1 MPSFKFVCEHRNPW
15 DETLD
20 IRNTTECEY
29 EQLSDVIGAFQ
40 DFLRGCGYVFDGTL
54 DIIEDTTIEETAGC
68 GNNCEGCECEKPSA
82 RSPEWNWTVNQLM
95 KGPTTLQDV
104 TKEDTITFSDT
115 DITLGEYGAAC
126 ESISVSPGIDTITI
140 TGGGFA
146 TESSKKESCELC
158 GLPKSVMKGHNCWDD
173 NCPKGSW

>member
-54 DIIEDTTIEETAGC
+54 DIIEDTPIEETAGC

-82 RSPEWNWTVNQLM
+82 RSPEWDWTVNQLM
-95 KGPTTLQDV
+95 KGPVTLQDV
-104 TKEDTITFSDT
+104 TKEDDT
-115 DITLGEYGAAC
+115 LSFGDIEINLGDYGAAC
-126 ESISVSPGIDTITI
+126 ETVTISPGEDTITI
-140 TGGGFA
+140 TGLN
-146 TESSKKESCELC
+146 SESCELC
-158 GLPKSVMKGHNCWDD
+158 GLPKSVMKAHRCFDD
-173 NCPKGSW
+173 NCPKGNW